1 MKKIFFLMLLM
12 IFLYWSADAGGPG
25 PSRLVVTRTGD
36 GPDVVLLPG
45 LGCPAEVFG
54 GLLAALAPGHRCH
67 VLQIPGFAGRGPAG
81 SESASDWVREVEH
94 YLEDNRLSAV
104 TLIGHSF
111 GGWLALQ
118 VAARTR
124 AVARLI
130 VIDAAPFP
138 AGLFQDIGPEQ
149 AARQAAQLPGLLAG
163 MSDEQYRAFEAQ
175 RLALMVA
182 DPVAGKR
189 ILEWLCATP
198 RPLLA
203 ALSAAMAGADL
214 RPLLPGI
221 EAPTLVLGSWTMGR
235 LFGLD
240 RAGVEKRLQGQYNAL
255 RGCAIRMAGQAG
267 HFIMLDDPGWL
278 EREVLSFLE
287 GT

>member
-1 MKKIFFLMLLM
+1 MKKIFFVLLLML
-12 IFLYWSADAGGPG
+12 FLYWSADAEEQGR
-25 PSRLVVTRTGD
+25 SRLIAIRTGS

-45 LGCPAEVFG
+45 LGCPAAVYAE
-54 GLLAALAPGHRCH
+54 LLAALAPTHRCH
-67 VLQIPGFAGRGPAG
+67 VLQIPGFAGQGLAG
-81 SESASDWVREVEH
+81 SESASDWVLEVQR

-138 AGLFQDIGPEQ
+138 AGLFQDVSPEQ
-149 AARQAAQLPGLLAG
+149 APRQAAQLPGLFAS
-163 MSDEQYRAFEAQ
+163 MSDEQHRAFEAQ

-182 DPVAGKR
+182 DPAAGKR

-198 RPLLA
+198 RSQLA
-203 ALSAAMAGADL
+203 ALSAAMTGSDL
-214 RPLLPGI
+214 RPLLPEI
-221 EAPTLVLGSWTMGR
+221 KASTLVLGSWTMGR

-240 RAGVEKRLQGQYNAL
+240 RAGVEKRLQWQYNAL
-255 RGCAIRMAGQAG
+255 KGCAIHMAERAG
-267 HFIMLDDPGWL
+267 HFIMLDEPGWL
-278 EREVLSFLE
+278 EGEVRTFLE
-287 GT
+287 EK